1 MNLTMT
7 KSNDSYLFRFLSP
20 LIRGGAFLIVLLVG
34 YFQTVDSY
42 QTQKWK
48 VFGFGVALGAIFSL
62 GIVLSTV
69 PIGKRFKV
77 LVSIAILLSALAR
90 SVLLI
95 PPPINIFVLLID
107 IGAIWNLLSRR
118 TP

>member
-1 MNLTMT
+1 
-7 KSNDSYLFRFLSP
+7 
-20 LIRGGAFLIVLLVG
+20 
-34 YFQTVDSY
+34 
-42 QTQKWK
+42 
-48 VFGFGVALGAIFSL
+48 
-62 GIVLSTV
+62 
-69 PIGKRFKV
+69 
-77 LVSIAILLSALAR
+77 LSALAR